1 MKLPDGKW
9 HVWYKD
15 ETRNSNTMT
24 GWSTD
29 LKTWTIQDT
38 PAIGGKPHEGPK
50 IFRFKD
56 WYWMVT
62 DEWAGLRVY
71 RSKDAQQWEP
81 QGMILDEHGKRRDD
95 SPTGAHA
102 DVVVVGEKAYV
113 FYFTHPGRKTHF
125 AAELEPNGT
134 YSYDSKRSSIQVAE
148 LVFTNGT
155 LKTLRDAPF
164 DFWLP

>member
-1 MKLPDGKW
+1 
-9 HVWYKD
+9 
-15 ETRNSNTMT
+15 MT
-24 GWSTD
+24 GWSPD
-29 LKTWTIQDT
+29 LKNWTLVDT
-38 PAIGGKPHEGPK
+38 PAIGGKAHEGPK

-71 RSKDAQQWEP
+71 RSKDAQRWER
-81 QGMILDEHGKRRDD
+81 QGMILDEHGKRPED

-102 DVVVVGEKAYV
+102 DVLVVGEKAYV

-134 YSYDSKRSSIQVAE
+134 YSYDSKRSSLQVAE
-148 LVFTNGT
+148 VIFKDGT
-155 LKTLRDAPF
+155 LKTRRDEPF